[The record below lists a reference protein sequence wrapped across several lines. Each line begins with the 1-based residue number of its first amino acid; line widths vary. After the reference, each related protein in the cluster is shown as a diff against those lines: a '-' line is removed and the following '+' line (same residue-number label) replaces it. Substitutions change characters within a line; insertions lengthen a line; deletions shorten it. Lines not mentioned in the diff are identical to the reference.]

1 MHKPLTTLQCGP
13 SPAGF
18 TQNFASL
25 TGAWGVG
32 TYYATKPRLALQF
45 GYTLQAGDLAFSTNL
60 AGLSHSQRQGL
71 KQVLAVDVLTGK
83 SKHLGQNR
91 SLRMPPKLEDA
102 QVGQYVLFAFV
113 LDCCYNCGC
122 LHATTDV
129 EASHERA

>member
-1 MHKPLTTLQCGP
+1 MHEPQTTQQCEP

-32 TYYATKPRLALQF
+32 TYYATQPRLALQF
-45 GYTLQAGDLAFSTNL
+45 GYTLQAGDLAFSTHL
-60 AGLSHSQRQGL
+60 AGLSHSERQGL

-83 SKHLGQNR
+83 SKPLAQDR

-102 QVGQYVLFAFV
+102 RVGKYDLFACV
-113 LDCCYNCGC
+113 IECWCDCGC
-122 LHATTDV
+122 LQGLYRCRGIT
-129 EASHERA
+129 

>member
-1 MHKPLTTLQCGP
+1 MPCH
-13 SPAGF
+13 AGF

-32 TYYATKPRLALQF
+32 TYYATKSRLALQF

-60 AGLSHSQRQGL
+60 SGLSYSQRQGL

-83 SKHLGQNR
+83 SKHMSQDR

-102 QVGQYVLFAFV
+102 QVGKYDIFAF
-113 LDCCYNCGC
+113 LLECWCNCGC
-122 LHATTDV
+122 SPATTNV
-129 EASHERA
+129 EASHEYA